1 MPLRT
6 SDFTEFW
13 LDARHLMNELADL
26 WGAAVTVAGPGGE
39 GFVVVAAD
47 DLLDCERA
55 VRPCEI
61 LDSRVCS

>member
-1 MPLRT
+1 MDVRT
-6 SDFTEFW
+6 SDVTMFW

-26 WGAAVTVAGPGGE
+26 WGAAVTVTGPGAA

-55 VRPCEI
+55 VPCHEI